1 MADESKLKWLE
12 WAREIQSISQTGLA
26 FAANEY
32 EVERNKRLAELAS
45 EIIAEHSDA
54 NQDAVLS
61 TFLAQVGYATPKV
74 DVRAAVVVDN
84 KILLVKEVTDGCW
97 AMPGGWAD
105 VGDTPSEVATRE
117 TFEESGYKVKPTK
130 VVGVFDANRSGRPL
144 ELFHAYKIVFLC
156 DLLGGS
162 ATTSN
167 ETLDVGFFP
176 FEELPELSI
185 NRTNERHLNE
195 IIAHLKDANRAVFFD

>member
-1 MADESKLKWLE
+1 MAEDSKLKWLE

-26 FAANEY
+26 FATNEY
-32 EVERNKRLAELAS
+32 EVERNNRLAELAS
-45 EIIAEHSDA
+45 EIITEHSDA
-54 NQDAVLS
+54 NPEIVLN

-74 DVRAAVVVDN
+74 DVRAAVVKNDE
-84 KILLVKEVTDGCW
+84 ILLVKEVTDGCW

-105 VGDTPSEVATRE
+105 VGDTPSEVASRE
-117 TFEESGYKVKPTK
+117 TFEESGYKVKPTE
-130 VVGVFDANRSGRPL
+130 VVGVYDANRSGRPL

-156 DLLGGS
+156 DLLGGE
-162 ATTSN
+162 ATASN

-176 FEELPELSI
+176 FNDLPELSI

-195 IIAHLKDANRAVFFD
+195 IQAYIKDEKRQVFFD